1 MPEKKFREIL
11 SNEKNLIRILDNLKE
26 GIIAHDLNRR
36 IFFFNH
42 EAERITGY
50 SREEVLYKDC
60 HEAFGGPFCGERCLF
75 QEAGHVIPD
84 EIEYPVTIATK
95 YGQTRNAE

>member
-1 MPEKKFREIL
+1 MTEKKFREIL

-26 GIIAHDLNRR
+26 GIIAHDLDRR

-50 SREEVLYKDC
+50 NREEVLYRDC
-60 HEAFGGPFCGERCLF
+60 H
-75 QEAGHVIPD
+75 
-84 EIEYPVTIATK
+84 
-95 YGQTRNAE
+95 